1 MKIRLVCSAGMST
14 SMLVKKVREEAEKES
29 FDIDIE
35 AIAENQLKNEK
46 EGLDAVLIGP
56 QVRYLESKIKSA
68 LEPESIKV
76 DIINQMAY
84 GMMDGKKVL
93 EQIKSLVHG

>member
-1 MKIRLVCSAGMST
+1 M
-14 SMLVKKVREEAEKES
+14 
-29 FDIDIE
+29 
-35 AIAENQLKNEK
+35 
-46 EGLDAVLIGP
+46 LIGP

-68 LEPESIKV
+68 LEPEGIKV
-76 DIINQMAY
+76 DVINQMAY